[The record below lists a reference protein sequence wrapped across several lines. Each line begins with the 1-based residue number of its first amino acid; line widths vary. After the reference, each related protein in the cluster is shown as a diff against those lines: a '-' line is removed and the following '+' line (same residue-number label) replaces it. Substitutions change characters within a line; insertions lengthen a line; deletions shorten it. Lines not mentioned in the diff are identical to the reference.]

1 MAQQA
6 WQFLTA
12 SRVEVVHVDLNRLPR
27 EARSLREWNISQRG
41 AANVVSSV
49 EEVAAHTGFSP
60 RVPRAGVVSG
70 VPRLAVMGP
79 VSFSTTVQRSHIE
92 LALRHAGINDQTI
105 PAQWDGAHLAIHFS
119 PVAISEWQGTTLME
133 LTPPVISAPA
143 GFDLSRFAALTL
155 RAAGLA
161 ADEATQVA
169 ARIAAAPAVVLAV
182 AADERIAVREVQLR
196 AGPGTLIRDESDDP
210 EGERVTLVWSTG
222 NRMFVIS
229 TAYSEALAIHLADA
243 LTP

>member
-6 WQFLTA
+6 WQLLTA
-12 SRVEVVHVDLNRLPR
+12 NRVEVVHVDLNRLPK

-41 AANVVSSV
+41 AANVVNSAQ
-49 EEVAAHTGFSP
+49 EVAAQTGFSP
-60 RVPRAGVVSG
+60 QAPGAGVVSG

-92 LALRHAGINDQTI
+92 LALHSAGINDQTI
-105 PAQWDGAHLAIHFS
+105 PAEWDGANVAVHFS
-119 PVAISEWQGTTLME
+119 PVAISQWQDATVME
-133 LTPPVISAPA
+133 LEPPIISAPA

-161 ADEATQVA
+161 EDQAAQLA

-196 AGPGTLIRDESDDP
+196 AGPGTLIRDESGDP
-210 EGERVTLVWSTG
+210 ESDRVTLVWSTG
-222 NRMFVIS
+222 NRMFVVS
-229 TAYSEALAIHLADA
+229 TAYSEEFAIRLADA
-243 LTP
+243 LTR